1 MKLHELMEDDW
12 FDDDLESGRD
22 IENPL
27 PVADNATLSYVFDRA
42 EDIEDKI
49 MDEHRRRGGKRANN
63 IHEVGKILKQGR
75 KEIGKVM
82 SIPMNKIVA
91 SENML
96 DSNHLNALVHNDNPR
111 QTDAEPWFI
120 KFKDKFY
127 AQDGNHRIAAAFLRK
142 EPTFK
147 ALVLDIATV

>member
-22 IENPL
+22 MENPL
-27 PVADNATLSYVFDRA
+27 PVADNNTLSYVFDRA

-49 MDEHRRRGGKRANN
+49 INDYKQRTGKARLNTG
-63 IHEVGKILKQGR
+63 ELGPILKAGR
-75 KEIGKVM
+75 KEVGTVM
-82 SIPMNKIVA
+82 TIPMNKILA

-96 DSNHLNALVHNDNPR
+96 DSEHLNALVHNDNPR

-120 KFKDKFY
+120 KLKDKFY

-142 EPTFK
+142 EPSFK
-147 ALVLDIATV
+147 ALVLDVA